1 MIPTCAYADTLT
13 SNMFTIKNMSDVD
26 FINTISYLEY
36 GVIAFNCYTLDL
48 NLSIFESLDKTLLE
62 YEINFRKSFK
72 KEELMKVYNPKN
84 GVIILNEFG
93 EIEYCHYAIFMKHVV
108 QAYKSLSEISFGD
121 QLNRM
126 MIILN
131 DFKISYPKLF
141 NRKITL
147 NIIKHYFINYKRMN
161 TSDIEKE
168 IFDLAYNRKNIVFE
182 DLEMVHSQQIKE
194 LQDLVKVHSQQID
207 GLQQTVDGLQQ
218 TVNKLQQTVN
228 KLVLDLTPIINKFNE
243 LNYRNNGCI
252 LQ

>member
-1 MIPTCAYADTLT
+1 MIPTCTYADTLT
-13 SNMFTIKNMSDVD
+13 SNMFEIKNMLDVD

-36 GVIAFNCYTLDL
+36 GVIAFNCYALDL
-48 NLSIFESLDKTLLE
+48 NLSMFESLDKTLLE

-72 KEELMKVYNPKN
+72 KEELMKVYNPNN
-84 GVIILNEFG
+84 GVIILNKFG
-93 EIEYCHYAIFMKHVV
+93 EIEYCHYAIFMKHVM
-108 QAYKSLSEISFGD
+108 QAYKILSENSFGD

-126 MIILN
+126 LDILN
-131 DFKISYPKLF
+131 NLKKSYPKLF

-168 IFDLAYNRKNIVFE
+168 ILDLVYNRKNIVFE

-194 LQDLVKVHSQQID
+194 LQELEIVHGQQIKE
-207 GLQQTVDGLQQ
+207 LQQTVGDLQQ
-218 TVNKLQQTVN
+218 TVNKLQQSVN
-228 KLVLDLTPIINKFNE
+228 RLVLDLTPIINKFNE
-243 LNYRNNGCI
+243 LNYRNNGCT